1 MNSATK
7 NLENDHVYILRL
19 IDVMEIIT
27 KSIRPD
33 IGDLESIVN
42 LIKNYADGSHHAK
55 EENLLFPLLAQR
67 GFSREQGPVAVML
80 QEHTL

>member
-19 IDVMEIIT
+19 IDVMEKVTNIN
-27 KSIRPD
+27 RPD
-33 IGDLESIVN
+33 IPDLETIVN

-55 EENLLFPLLAQR
+55 EENLLFPGTNSSNAS
-67 GFSREQGPVAVML
+67 GTYSGKKFCKGDG
-80 QEHTL
+80 